1 MSSKLNVVNNN
12 SDSANGNKGKKKLR
26 IRVDRNLCTGIAT
39 CVALAPDVFELDDE
53 LKAVTKAGEFV
64 EDYEGTVDYD
74 TILTAAMSCPPQAIF
89 IYDEETGEQLFPK

>member
-1 MSSKLNVVNNN
+1 MSSKLNVVNND
-12 SDSANGNKGKKKLR
+12 SDSKKGKKKLR

-53 LKAVTKAGEFV
+53 LKAVTKDGDYV
-64 EDYEGTVDYD
+64 EDYAGTVDYD